1 MIPPNGIGRPS
12 QTDRPHQAC
21 EPAEPREPSELV
33 ARNLFDE
40 VDRDWDV
47 IVIGA
52 GPAGSAGAISCARRG
67 LKVALV
73 DAKAFPRRKVCG
85 GCLNQVSVQ
94 LLRDLVGPE
103 NQLWKTARPLNRF
116 ALHHRGQKFCFPMPS
131 GCAMDRAVMDQG
143 LVDVA
148 MALGVKFFPNVTAV
162 LAQTDSPHTEH
173 GQAATMSE
181 RQVTLAHQRERLTVA
196 ARVVVLACG
205 LGNRSAA
212 SGLPELQQ
220 IATQNSRVG
229 IEAIFEHFPAAYA
242 ADTIHMV
249 VARAGYVGLT
259 QITGGRLH
267 VAAAVDRSSLQQH
280 GPGALLADILDS
292 AGAAPLG
299 DEAVVW
305 RGTPPLT
312 ARAQRLAAE
321 RVFLV
326 GDAAGYVEPFTGEG
340 IRWGLETGIGVAE
353 FAERAC
359 AAWDRRLIA
368 DWEAWYR
375 RRIAPEQRL
384 CRQITTGL
392 KHPVLRWLAHQT
404 LRVHPRLASMII
416 QRLNSHG

>member
-1 MIPPNGIGRPS
+1 MIPDK
-12 QTDRPHQAC
+12 QLC
-21 EPAEPREPSELV
+21 EPKQLSEPEGSSELV
-33 ARNLFDE
+33 ELNLFSE

-52 GPAGSAGAISCARRG
+52 GPAGSAAAISCARRG

-94 LLRDLVGPE
+94 LLRDLVGRE
-103 NQLWKTARPLNRF
+103 NNLWSTARPLSRF
-116 ALHHRGQKFCFPMPS
+116 ALHHRGQRFCFPMPS

-143 LVDVA
+143 LVEVA
-148 MALGVKFFPNVTAV
+148 MEVGVKFLPNMTAA
-162 LAQTDSPHTEH
+162 LAQTDSTNNEFR
-173 GQAATMSE
+173 QAPSARE
-181 RQVTLAHQRERLTVA
+181 RLVRFAHQRERLTVA

-220 IATQNSRVG
+220 VATQNSRVG
-229 IEAIFEHFPAAYA
+229 IEAIYQHVPAAYT

-249 VARAGYVGLT
+249 VAQAGYVGLT
-259 QITGGRLH
+259 QIAGGRLH
-267 VAAAVDRSSLQQH
+267 VAAAVDRRRLQQH
-280 GPGALLADILDS
+280 GPSLLLADILRS

-299 DEAVVW
+299 EEAVVW

-353 FAERAC
+353 FAEQAC
-359 AAWDRRLIA
+359 AAWDRQLIA

-416 QRLNSHG
+416 QRLNSSG